1 MRDFGRDYDKWLDA
15 NDHDASD
22 YYYEFQDAH
31 EKLLE
36 NECNPHDYDVFMN
49 AFCECN
55 MNENDLKAAIALG
68 ESGYEQLGKVIW
80 RAIYEHCNEQ
90 AKVMAKAKLYKK
102 L

>member
-22 YYYEFQDAH
+22 YYYEFQDVH

-36 NECNPHDYDVFMN
+36 NECNPHDYDVFMDSLVDCDIN
-49 AFCECN
+49 V
-55 MNENDLKAAIALG
+55 NDLKAAIALG
-68 ESGYEQLGKVIW
+68 ESGYEQIGKVIW
-80 RAIYEHCNEQ
+80 RAVYERCNEQ